1 MDPKQYASFF
11 AEQGYLVLS
20 DLLDKSAVDTSH
32 QEIDRLHQIALRLLD
47 NDQLNG
53 SDYQLEPYAKTD
65 RTDDK
70 PVLRKIENTRSHSPW
85 FSTLAS
91 HRPLVSVIQ
100 SLLGKDLLLFRST
113 LMLKPAHHGSAHA
126 FHQDSAYWPMDPPSL
141 ITVSIALEDATPENG
156 CIKVIPGSHRGE
168 LQTWGHIA
176 QEEHAPLTERK
187 EVDLSGQIDVPLTA
201 GSAVLFH
208 SKLVHG
214 SGANRTDKSRNTA
227 LYAYFSPDVRYKP
240 GPNAPQR
247 RSFPVIAGMNGAT
260 EHEMVAG

>member
-1 MDPKQYASFF
+1 MDSSQHASFF
-11 AEQGYLVLS
+11 AEHGYLVLS
-20 DLLDKSAVDTSH
+20 DLLGKSAIATSH
-32 QEIDRLHQIALRLLD
+32 QEVNRLHQVAIQLFEK
-47 NDQLNG
+47 DQLNG
-53 SDYQLEPYAKTD
+53 SDYQLEPYAKSD
-65 RTDDK
+65 LANDK
-70 PVLRKIENTRSHSPW
+70 PVLRKIENTRRHSPW

-91 HRPLVSVIQ
+91 HRPLVCVIQ
-100 SLLGKDLLLFRST
+100 SLLGEDLLLFRST

-156 CIKVIPGSHRGE
+156 CIKVIPGSHQGD

-176 QEEHAPLTERK
+176 QDQHAPLTERND
-187 EVDLSGQIDVPLTA
+187 VDLSGQINVPLKA

-214 SGANRTDKSRNTA
+214 SGANTTNTSRNTA
-227 LYAYFSPDVRYKP
+227 LYAYFSPEVQYRP
-240 GPNAPQR
+240 GANGPQR
-247 RSFPVIAGMNGAT
+247 RTFPVIAGMQGAT